1 MKKVNTVLGYDL
13 YIGQDEKTN
22 FKTWYNIVPSGSPAP
37 TVGHYS
43 PEYIAKIKKVSPSF
57 FFPN

>member
-37 TVGHYS
+37 TIGYYS
-43 PEYIAKIKKVSPSF
+43 PEHIAKIKKVSPSF